1 MGEQEWVSVGRIGRA
16 VGLKGEC
23 AVFWNSGQPPVEI
36 GGEIFLTEPGKASY
50 KSWRVAALRTQGRF
64 DVVRLEGIED
74 RTAAEGLR
82 NREVALPADRLPALP
97 AGEYY
102 CYQILGLRVVTEEG
116 VELGRVER
124 IFTAGEHDVYEVRGS
139 GREVLIP
146 AIEQVVLSIDL
157 QQGVV
162 TVRLMQGMLD

>member
-1 MGEQEWVSVGRIGRA
+1 MEWVSVGRIGRA

-23 AVFWNSGQPPVEI
+23 AVFWNSGQPPVAI
-36 GGEIFLTEPGKASY
+36 GGEIFLSEPGKTSY

-82 NREVALPADRLPALP
+82 NLEIALPVDRLPALP
-97 AGEYY
+97 TGEYY

-116 VELGRVER
+116 VELGRIER
-124 IFTAGEHDVYEVRGS
+124 IFTAGEHDVYEVRGD
-139 GREVLIP
+139 GKEVLVP

-157 QQGVV
+157 AKGIV
-162 TVRLMQGMLD
+162 TVRLMEGMLD